1 MNQNI
6 NNIGQA
12 PQQAYVA
19 PTNEH
24 QPLPQTNTVPTA
36 PLDDSVV
43 VSVRLDKE
51 SIEILNMASP
61 LFSESI
67 VNLGI
72 KMMAG
77 TEVFKAYMLKDRS
90 MHTVSAAP
98 IDGTSSPVQ
107 NISAGV
113 QPQAQSTAPA
123 PTPVA
128 AGGGFSKW

>member
-6 NNIGQA
+6 NNLGQA
-12 PQQAYVA
+12 PQQAYTA

-24 QPLPQTNTVPTA
+24 QPLPQTNTIPTA

-67 VNLGI
+67 VNLGV

-90 MHTVSAAP
+90 MHTVSADP
-98 IDGTSSPVQ
+98 IDGTSAPIQ

-113 QPQAQSTAPA
+113 QSPTQSTDPIL
-123 PTPVA
+123 VS
-128 AGGGFSKW
+128 AGSGFSKW